1 MVWFWYH
8 MELFF
13 EIQLLKGNKHNIKT
27 LPNGRVFYA
36 QNSLFLEAKTRTMF
50 EIIQTL
56 HSYLA
61 YVALAVLFF
70 AVANAIMGLVG
81 NKMFTMGKDLRLSLF
96 ALILCHIQLLVGLIL
111 YFVSANGFSAIR
123 EFGMGGL
130 TSAAR
135 LLAVEH
141 PFVNILALVLI
152 TVGWSRHKKFME
164 GKKKFKSIALFYGLG
179 LILILSRIPWGQWL
193 N

>member
-1 MVWFWYH
+1 MY
-8 MELFF
+8 ET
-13 EIQLLKGNKHNIKT
+13 IQI
-27 LPNGRVFYA
+27 
-36 QNSLFLEAKTRTMF
+36 
-50 EIIQTL
+50 L

-61 YVALAVLFF
+61 YVTLAVLFF

-81 NKMFTMGKDLRLSLF
+81 NRMFTMGKDLRLSLF
-96 ALILCHIQLLVGLIL
+96 ALILCHIQLVVGLIL
-111 YFVSANGFSAIR
+111 YFVSANGFSAIQ

-152 TVGWSRHKKFME
+152 TIGWSRHKKFME

-179 LILILSRIPWGQWL
+179 LILILSRIPWNQWFD
-193 N
+193 

>member
-1 MVWFWYH
+1 MY
-8 MELFF
+8 ET
-13 EIQLLKGNKHNIKT
+13 IQ
-27 LPNGRVFYA
+27 
-36 QNSLFLEAKTRTMF
+36 M
-50 EIIQTL
+50 L

-61 YVALAVLFF
+61 YIALAVLIL
-70 AVANAIMGLVG
+70 AVINAISGLVG
-81 NKMFTMGKDLRLSLF
+81 KRIFNMGKDLRLSLF

-111 YFVSANGFSAIR
+111 YFVSPSGLSAIQ

-141 PFVNILALVLI
+141 PFINILAIASI
-152 TVGWSRHKKFME
+152 TIGWSRHKKFVD
-164 GKKKFKSIALFYGLG
+164 GAKKFKSIAIFYSIGL
-179 LILILSRIPWGQWL
+179 LLILSRIPWGQWF